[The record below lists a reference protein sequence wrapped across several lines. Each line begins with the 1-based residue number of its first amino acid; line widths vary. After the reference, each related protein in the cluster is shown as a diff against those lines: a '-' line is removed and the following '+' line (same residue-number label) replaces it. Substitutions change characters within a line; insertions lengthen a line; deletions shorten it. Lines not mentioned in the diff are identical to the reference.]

1 MEPSVL
7 ATIISS
13 VITGLVALVVAS
25 IQHNKTAALMGY
37 RLDVLEKKMD
47 KHNQLQDRMIIQE
60 RDMKTVFNRIDE
72 LRSDVKEMEH
82 KQ

>member
-1 MEPSVL
+1 MDPSVL
-7 ATIISS
+7 TTIISS
-13 VITGLVALVVAS
+13 IIAGLVALIVAS

-37 RLDVLEKKMD
+37 RLDILEKKMD
-47 KHNQLQDRMIIQE
+47 KHNQLQDRMIVQE
-60 RDMKTVFNRIDE
+60 RDMKIAFSRIDE

>member
-1 MEPSVL
+1 MDPSVL

-13 VITGLVALVVAS
+13 IIAGLVALIVAS

-47 KHNQLQDRMIIQE
+47 KHNQLQDRMIVQE
-60 RDMKTVFNRIDE
+60 RDMKTAFSRIDE